1 MYEKCIFCYHQK
13 VWKME
18 NRKKDS
24 KKKEYTIRDIAEI
37 AGVSQRTVSR
47 VINRKEKV
55 SQKTRNKINQIINST
70 GYQVNL
76 IARSL
81 RKKRTGILIVFL
93 EKNTTNYMGSFTNV
107 FIHYLNDKAND
118 FGYKLIVSKSSA
130 YQVEE
135 NEHDGFYLLKHGLA
149 DGAFIFDTREVDMRI
164 DYLIN
169 SNIPFVIIGRDN
181 VYETTS
187 YVNLDNY
194 RVGYMGVEHLI
205 RRGRK
210 SIRLFL
216 GEKNF
221 TVSQDR
227 AKGFLQAMEE
237 YQIPNELIQI
247 EYGIRS
253 PQMAYQRM
261 KEILNQRIPDAVFI
275 SGDERAIGA
284 YHAIQEKKLRIPQ
297 DISVLGIDNILI
309 SEYYYPALSTID
321 HSIHKMSDW
330 AMKILDDQ
338 LRSSSNQPCQ
348 RKIFQ
353 PKLIIRDS
361 T

>member
-1 MYEKCIFCYHQK
+1 M
-13 VWKME
+13 
-18 NRKKDS
+18 
-24 KKKEYTIRDIAEI
+24 
-37 AGVSQRTVSR
+37 SQRTVSR
-47 VINRKEKV
+47 VINREARV
-55 SQKTRNKINQIINST
+55 SQKTREKINRIISST

-76 IARSL
+76 VARSL

-107 FIHYLNDKAND
+107 FINNLNDMAND

-135 NEHDGFYLLKHGLA
+135 NKHDGFYLLKHGLA

-164 DYLIN
+164 DYLVN

-181 VYETTS
+181 IYDSTS
-187 YVNLDNY
+187 FVNLDNFK
-194 RVGYMGVEHLI
+194 VGYIGAEHLI
-205 RRGRK
+205 KRGRK
-210 SIRLFL
+210 SIVFL
-216 GEKNF
+216 LGDKNF

-227 AKGFLQAMEE
+227 AKGFLQAIKE
-237 YQIPNELIQI
+237 YNIIYELVKI

-261 KEILNQRIPDAVFI
+261 KNIMDQKIPDAVFV
-275 SGDERAIGA
+275 SGDERALGV
-284 YHAIQEKKLRIPQ
+284 YHEIQERKLRIPQ
-297 DISVLGIDNILI
+297 DIAVLGIDNILI

-321 HSIHKMSDW
+321 HSIYQMSEW
-330 AMKILDDQ
+330 AMKILDIQ
-338 LRSSSNQPCQ
+338 LRDLTNQPCR

>member
-1 MYEKCIFCYHQK
+1 
-13 VWKME
+13 
-18 NRKKDS
+18 
-24 KKKEYTIRDIAEI
+24 
-37 AGVSQRTVSR
+37 
-47 VINRKEKV
+47 VINREKKV
-55 SQKTRNKINQIINST
+55 SQKTRDKINRIINST

-76 IARSL
+76 VARSL

-107 FIHYLNDKAND
+107 FIHNLNDKAND

-181 VYETTS
+181 VYDSTS
-187 YVNLDNY
+187 FVNLDNFK
-194 RVGYMGVEHLI
+194 VGYIGAEHLI
-205 RRGRK
+205 KRGRK
-210 SIRLFL
+210 SIRFFL

-227 AKGFLQAMEE
+227 AKGFLQAIEE
-237 YQIPNELIQI
+237 YHIPYESMKI

-261 KEILNQRIPDAVFI
+261 KIILNQEIPDAVFV
-275 SGDERAIGA
+275 SGDERAIGV
-284 YHAIQEKKLRIPQ
+284 YHAIQEKNLGTPQ
-297 DISVLGIDNILI
+297 DIAVLGIDNILI

-321 HSIHKMSDW
+321 HSIYKMSDW
-330 AMKILDDQ
+330 AMKILDNQ
-338 LRSSSNQPCQ
+338 LRNSNNQSCQ

>member
-1 MYEKCIFCYHQK
+1 VFVLILSKGEVKVNQQK
-13 VWKME
+13 E
-18 NRKKDS
+18 T
-24 KKKEYTIRDIAEI
+24 KKKEYTISDIANI

-47 VINRKEKV
+47 VINREEKV
-55 SQKTRNKINQIINST
+55 SKKTREKINRIINTT
-70 GYQVNL
+70 GYKVNFV
-76 IARSL
+76 ARSL
-81 RKKRTGILIVFL
+81 RKKSTGILIVFL
-93 EKNTTNYMGSFTNV
+93 EKNTNNYMGSFTNV
-107 FIHYLNDKAND
+107 FINILNEKANN

-130 YQVEE
+130 YKVEE

-169 SNIPFVIIGRDN
+169 SDISFVIIGRDN
-181 VYETTS
+181 VYDSTS
-187 YVNLDNY
+187 FVNLDNFK
-194 RVGYMGVEHLI
+194 VGYIGANHLI
-205 RRGRK
+205 KRGKK
-210 SIRLFL
+210 SILFFL

-227 AKGFLQAMEE
+227 AKGFLQAIKEHH
-237 YQIPNELIQI
+237 IPTELVKI

-261 KEILNQRIPDAVFI
+261 KLILDEGIPDAVFV
-275 SGDERAIGA
+275 SGDERTIGV
-284 YHAIQEKKLRIPQ
+284 YHAIQERKLHIPR
-297 DISVLGIDNILI
+297 DIAVLGIDNILI
-309 SEYYYPALSTID
+309 SEYYCPPLSTID
-321 HSIHKMSDW
+321 HSIDMMSDW
-330 AMKILDDQ
+330 AMKILNEQ
-338 LRSSSNQPCQ
+338 LRNLNNQTRQ